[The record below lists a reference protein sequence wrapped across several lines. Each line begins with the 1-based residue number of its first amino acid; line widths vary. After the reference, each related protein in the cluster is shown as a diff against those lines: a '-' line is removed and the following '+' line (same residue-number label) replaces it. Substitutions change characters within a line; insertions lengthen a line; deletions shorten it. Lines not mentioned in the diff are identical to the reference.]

1 MVEHGDTVSINP
13 GGKMFKRIKT
23 DFVAATFRILRLLL
37 SITIWSCHV
46 WLAPAFRLC
55 HRLAAATFG
64 FRGLRAERKKIGAA
78 ILQVK
83 TFRNLSLRGVK
94 RLRGAS
100 EATPEI
106 PRLAPIKLH
115 SPMKNEIATPQGLAM
130 TCQESDS
137 VRIHHSKLFQLRSR
151 ATRIASIS
159 RIWAQGAKGSRVQ
172 EKIIIKGKP
181 STPRPLDPLNPS
193 GFTLIELIVA
203 VVIVGIL
210 AATVLPRIDFG
221 TTSSTASVGGAAY
234 MVASDIRYAQE
245 CAMATLTSK
254 TITFSAGANSYSF
267 ALTPNNLDP
276 TGRLP
281 SGVTTTALT
290 LTFNSLGEPIAGGG
304 SIVTVSDGVTTKT
317 ITVTNYTGKVT
328 IS

>member
-23 DFVAATFRILRLLL
+23 EFVAATFRILRLLL

-46 WLAPAFRLC
+46 WLTPAFRLC

-64 FRGLRAERKKIGAA
+64 FRGLRADRKKIAA
-78 ILQVK
+78 TILHVK

-106 PRLAPIKLH
+106 PRLAPINLH
-115 SPMKNEIATPQGLAM
+115 NPINNDIATPPGFAM

-151 ATRIASIS
+151 AARIASIP

-172 EKIIIKGKP
+172 EKAIIKGKP
-181 STPRPLDPLNPS
+181 SNPRPLDPLNPS
-193 GFTLIELIVA
+193 GFTLIEVIA
-203 VVIVGIL
+203 VMIIVGIL
-210 AATVLPRIDFG
+210 AATVISRINFG
-221 TTSSTASVGGAAY
+221 TTSSTASANGAAY
-234 MVASDIRYAQE
+234 MIASDIRYAQE
-245 CAMATLTSK
+245 WAMATRSSRTVSFTSGQ
-254 TITFSAGANSYSF
+254 SSYTSPVTGSPIY
-267 ALTPNNLDP
+267 LP
-276 TGRLP
+276 TGATI
-281 SGVTTTALT
+281 SNDFSV
-290 LTFNSLGEPIAGGG
+290 TFNSLGEPITTTPVGVWSVGVSAGGLP
-304 SIVTVSDGVTTKT
+304 KT
-317 ITVTNYTGKVT
+317 IAVLNYTGKVS